1 MINKFQKGGKK
12 DVVMQFVEGLA
23 KTLQADPKE
32 VVQIAQQNPDA
43 LESAVKAYQE
53 TQDMQQAAQA
63 FTQVIQQKTQKA
75 AHGAKLQYFKS
86 LKHQCA
92 EDEELVY
99 YKSGGSLGC
108 GCVKKKMGEGGQT
121 SNNPVDKF
129 KEIRKAQSG
138 TKNYTKDQLAG
149 REPVKVVNGVKYFLN
164 GDGQVV
170 KDPKGK
176 GSAKPGDK
184 NWKTVEQTYDEKT
197 GKMRPATPAEIA
209 QRRKNNQD
217 AYKGKGEGTPQRK
230 KGGELKKNCG
240 GSTLKLKKKGGEV
253 CPKCGK
259 VHAAGMGCVVAKF
272 KYRKLG
278 GLL

>member
-99 YKSGGSLGC
+99 YKKGGSVDC
-108 GCVKKKMGEGGQT
+108 GCKKKEDGGEVTKAESGWK
-121 SNNPVDKF
+121 SKF
-129 KEIRKAQSG
+129 KNRQQQKKE
-138 TKNYTKDQLAG
+138 
-149 REPVKVVNGVKYFLN
+149 E
-164 GDGQVV
+164 
-170 KDPKGK
+170 
-176 GSAKPGDK
+176 
-184 NWKTVEQTYDEKT
+184 VEQTYDEKT
-197 GKMRPATPAEIA
+197 GKIRPATPAEIA

-217 AYKGKGEGTPQRK
+217 AYKGKGEGTPPK
-230 KGGELKKNCG
+230 INKGVGKNEKGGNLKKNCG

>member
-92 EDEELVY
+92 DDEELIY
-99 YKSGGSLGC
+99 FKKGGSVDC
-108 GCVKKKMGEGGQT
+108 GCVKKKMEEGGQAPKK
-121 SNNPVDKF
+121 SPVDKF
-129 KEIRKAQSG
+129 KNKKVQDQA
-138 TKNYTKDQLAG
+138 TKDSIA
-149 REPVKVVNGVKYFLN
+149 VNVHGN
-164 GDGQVV
+164 QDIEIN
-170 KDPKGK
+170 
-176 GSAKPGDK
+176 KPGDYKK
-184 NWKTVEQTYDEKT
+184 NKQ
-197 GKMRPATPAEIA
+197 GKVQWTPDRTKAP
-209 QRRKNNQD
+209 
-217 AYKGKGEGTPQRK
+217 YKKE
-230 KGGELKKNCG
+230 KGGNLKKDCG

-259 VHAAGMGCVVAKF
+259 VHAAGMGCAVAKF